1 MTVNEIKL
9 GLKTNILG
17 NEIVYFDETTSTNDI
32 AFALATD
39 GALDGTLVIADSQ
52 TKGKGRLDRK
62 WFSPK
67 GTSILASLI
76 LCLNIP
82 LSHSGNIILITTIS
96 IVQAIRHI
104 TNLNA
109 MIKWPNDIVVNDRKV
124 SGILV
129 ESKIEKNRAEF
140 FVVGF
145 GINVNI
151 PKNAF
156 PDEIFDTAT
165 SLSIELQHEI
175 SRTQLLQE
183 TLYQLESHYTRLLD
197 ESADFLQEWKNLSVT
212 IGQRVKVEKP
222 DGIFFAQALDI
233 DKNGALI
240 IQLGSGEIQSI
251 MNDDLVKIRYYRIFG
266 KELGF

>member
-17 NEIVYFDETTSTNDI
+17 KEIVYFDETTSTNDV
-32 AFALATD
+32 AFDLALGDAI
-39 GALDGTLVIADSQ
+39 DGTLVIADSQ

-76 LCLNIP
+76 LRPNMP
-82 LSHSGNIILITTIS
+82 LSHSGNIIMITTIS

-109 MIKWPNDIVVNDRKV
+109 MIKWPNDVIVNDRKV

-129 ESKIEKNRAEF
+129 ESKIERNSAKF

-145 GINVNI
+145 GVNVNV
-151 PKNAF
+151 PKDGF
-156 PDEIFDTAT
+156 PEEILETAT
-165 SLSIELQHEI
+165 SLSIESKHEV
-175 SRTQLLQE
+175 SRIQLLQE
-183 TLYQLESHYTRLLD
+183 ILYQLELRYTKLTND
-197 ESADFLQEWKNLSVT
+197 STDFLQEWKSLSMT
-212 IGQRVKVEKP
+212 IGQRVKIERP
-222 DGIFFAQALDI
+222 NEIFFAGALDI

-240 IQLGSGEIQSI
+240 IQLDSGEIQSI
-251 MNDDLVKIRYYRIFG
+251 MNDDLVKIRY
-266 KELGF
+266 

>member
-9 GLKTNILG
+9 GLKTDIFG
-17 NEIVYFDETTSTNDI
+17 KEIVYFDETTSTNDI
-32 AFALATD
+32 AFALAID
-39 GALDGTLVIADSQ
+39 GALDGALVIADSQ

-76 LCLNIP
+76 LRPKMP
-82 LSHSGNIILITTIS
+82 LSHSGNIALITAIS
-96 IVQAIRHI
+96 IAQAIRHI

-109 MIKWPNDIVVNDRKV
+109 MIKWPNDIVVNDKKT

-129 ESKIEKNRAEF
+129 ESKIEGNRAEL
-140 FVVGF
+140 FVIGF

-151 PKNAF
+151 PKNDF
-156 PDEIFDTAT
+156 PEEILETAT

-175 SRTQLLQE
+175 SRIQLLQE
-183 TLYQLESHYTRLLD
+183 ILYQLELRYTKLMDDL
-197 ESADFLQEWKNLSVT
+197 ADFLQEWKSLSVT
-212 IGQRVKVEKP
+212 IGRRIKIERP
-222 DGIFFAQALDI
+222 DDILIAQALDI

-240 IQLGSGEIQSI
+240 IQLDSGEIQSI
-251 MNDDLVKIRYYRIFG
+251 MNDDLIRIRY
-266 KELGF
+266 

>member
-1 MTVNEIKL
+1 MTANEIKL

-17 NEIVYFDETTSTNDI
+17 KEIVYFDETTSTNDV
-32 AFALATD
+32 AFALAID

-76 LCLNIP
+76 VRPKIP
-82 LSHSGNIILITTIS
+82 LSHSGNITLITTIS

-104 TNLNA
+104 TNLTA
-109 MIKWPNDIVVNDRKV
+109 MIKWPNDIIVNDRKV

-129 ESKIEKNRAEF
+129 ESKIEMNRANF

-145 GINVNI
+145 GVNVNI
-151 PKNAF
+151 PKNDF
-156 PDEIFDTAT
+156 PEEILETST
-165 SLSIELQHEI
+165 SLGIEGQQEV
-175 SRTQLLQE
+175 SRVQLLQE
-183 TLYQLESHYTRLLD
+183 ILYQLESRYTELMD
-197 ESADFLQEWKNLSVT
+197 GSIDFLQEWKNLSVT
-212 IGQRVKVEKP
+212 IGRRVKIERP
-222 DGIFFAQALDI
+222 DEILFAKALDI

-240 IQLGSGEIQSI
+240 IQLDSGEIQSI
-251 MNDDLVKIRYYRIFG
+251 MNDDLVRIRC
-266 KELGF
+266 